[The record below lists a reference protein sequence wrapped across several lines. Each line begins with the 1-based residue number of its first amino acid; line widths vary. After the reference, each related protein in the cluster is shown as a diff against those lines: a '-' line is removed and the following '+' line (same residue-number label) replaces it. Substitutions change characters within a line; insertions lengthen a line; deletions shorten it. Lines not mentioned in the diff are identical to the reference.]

1 MVGQLLQL
9 ADQLR
14 EQGRPLAD
22 HVLKVG
28 RHLSRHRQ
36 QHVAVDVEL
45 VRELTR
51 RFLRGGGDF
60 AAFHF
65 AEVGGLDAHTLC
77 YLPDGVRWVGFPQLF
92 AAGSD
97 ELAEVLHMGSVY

>member
-1 MVGQLLQL
+1 MKHALPAVVLITLPLPVPYLAYELEDRMVGYLLQL

-14 EQGRPLAD
+14 EQGRPFAD

-28 RHLSRHRQ
+28 RHLSRHGQ

-51 RFLRGGGDF
+51 RFLRGG
-60 AAFHF
+60 ATSPRS
-65 AEVGGLDAHTLC
+65 TL
-77 YLPDGVRWVGFPQLF
+77 LR
-92 AAGSD
+92 
-97 ELAEVLHMGSVY
+97 